1 MQEKILIVE
10 DEIKIARFLEME
22 LKHEGF
28 APAKE
33 HNGKQALDRIIQEDF
48 DVILL
53 DIMLPGMDGV
63 TICRKVRA
71 LGITTPIIMLTARDS
86 VEDKV
91 EGLDI
96 GADDYVTKPFA
107 MQELLA
113 RIRVA
118 LRKSAQV
125 CCNNNVPKVE
135 EVLQFGQ
142 LAIFPQQYAVTCKG
156 EKIDLTRR
164 EYDLLFYLASN
175 KDHVMSREQILQK
188 VWGYDYLGDTN
199 SVDVY
204 IRYLR
209 TKIDERFGCKYLHTV
224 RGIGYVFKTE

>member
-1 MQEKILIVE
+1 MPKKILIVE

-22 LKHEGF
+22 LTHEGF
-28 APAKE
+28 TAVKE

-48 DVILL
+48 DLILL
-53 DIMLPGMDGV
+53 DIMLPDMDGI
-63 TICRKVRA
+63 TICRKARA

-86 VEDKV
+86 IEDKV

-113 RIRVA
+113 RIRAA
-118 LRKSAQV
+118 LRKAA
-125 CCNNNVPKVE
+125 PKAE
-135 EVLQFGQ
+135 SNAAPEQVLQFGD
-142 LAIFPQQYAVTCKG
+142 LAIYHQQYAVTCKG

-164 EYDLLFYLASN
+164 EYDLLYFLASN
-175 KDHVMSREQILQK
+175 MGHVMSREQILQK

-209 TKIDERFGCKYLHTV
+209 TKLDERFGCKYLHTV
-224 RGIGYVFKTE
+224 RGIGYVFKID